1 MRKLQ
6 LALCLLALSVVSLV
20 ALSCGT
26 SSQGS
31 AGQLQSITLTPA
43 MADAQD
49 YPDGAVPFVATG
61 IYANPP
67 NKVTPLT
74 ALWGVCQKGLPTT
87 FASVST
93 AGVATCGSGSVGAY
107 EVFAYKPTNCNVV
120 NLCGG
125 GCTVEG
131 TAQLSC
137 P

>member
-6 LALCLLALSVVSLV
+6 WALCFLALMVVSFV

-26 SSQGS
+26 SSEG

-49 YPDGAVPFVATG
+49 YPDGEVPFVATG
-61 IYANPP
+61 TYANPP

-93 AGVATCGSGSVGAY
+93 TGVASCASGSVGAY
-107 EVFAYKPTNCNVV
+107 QVFAFKQTNCNVV

-125 GCTVEG
+125 GCTVVG
-131 TAQLSC
+131 TAQLTC